1 VPDGLKKN
9 WSIVRGELRDW
20 LGQMRIG
27 LARFKTASLRFDKT
41 NVLHLAMNLIE
52 ETFDRLPRTLAY
64 IFVIWL
70 FIYFCFF

>member
-9 WSIVRGELRDW
+9 WSIVRAEIRDW
-20 LGQMRIG
+20 LGQMHIG
-27 LARFKTASLRFDKT
+27 LARFKTASLKFDKT

-64 IFVIWL
+64 SFVIWL
-70 FIYFCFF
+70 FVYLCFF